1 MDKKNRIDLIGLI
14 NPIKI
19 DLTDKES
26 AILMELLDNK
36 GYAEFELARK
46 IDSNSS
52 YVNELLKKLSKNKF
66 GSLIDSI
73 SIQSFHLKD
82 PLSLFHKIHD
92 QRDPISKYLFKHS
105 PLLRDGNLARDDL
118 EVLSFSL
125 ALSLDGALID
135 PDLYNQER
143 FSNVKLSK
151 YAQELLSKKEDLK
164 KGSIRILNRIL
175 IEDAYP
181 AEITKSRYSLIYGSL
196 RFGPNGSRKPYFLN
210 PDLCTFYFIMAD
222 LKLKLELERSKV
234 QVLEARLMAEIR
246 GFSGFEDFFVD
257 RLEIEKNI
265 KDGHY
270 DMTHFRER
278 YVEKINTLM
287 KFMTSNYV
295 GELIKR
301 YGYKVILRKVIH
313 IYEFNYIKFIE
324 IHVENGHFNET
335 EIKELNQILIQDL
348 INKENANN
356 SEVKYLNKIM
366 DDERT
371 RQDANN
377 IKFNTSLNCD
387 ILRCS
392 IGDIIS

>member
-1 MDKKNRIDLIGLI
+1 MDQKNRIDLIGLI

-26 AILMELLDNK
+26 AILIELSDNK
-36 GYAEFELARK
+36 GYAEFELAQK
-46 IDSNSS
+46 IDSNST
-52 YVNELLKKLSKNKF
+52 YVNGLIKNLSKNNF

-82 PLSLFHKIHD
+82 PLSLFHKIQD
-92 QRDPISKYLFKHS
+92 QRDPISRYLFKHS
-105 PLLRDGNLARDDL
+105 PLLQDGNLARDDL
-118 EVLSFSL
+118 EVLSFYL

-135 PDLYNQER
+135 PDLYNQEI
-143 FSNVKLSK
+143 FSKIKLSE
-151 YAQELLSKKEDLK
+151 YAQRLLSKKEDLK
-164 KGSIRILNRIL
+164 MGSIRILNRIL

-181 AEITKSRYSLIYGSL
+181 AEISKSRYSLIYGSL
-196 RFGPNGSRKPYFLN
+196 RFGSNESRKPYFLN

-246 GFSGFEDFFVD
+246 GFSGFADFFVD
-257 RLEIEKNI
+257 RLEIEKSI
-265 KDGHY
+265 RDGHY
-270 DMTHFRER
+270 DMAYFRKR

-287 KFMTSNYV
+287 KFITSNYV

-301 YGYKVILRKVIH
+301 YGYKVILTEVIH
-313 IYEFNYIKFIE
+313 IYGFDFIKFIE
-324 IHVENGHFNET
+324 IHGENGHFNDK
-335 EIKELNQILIQDL
+335 EINELNQILIQDL
-348 INKENANN
+348 INKKTTNN
-356 SEVKYLNKIM
+356 SEDKYLKKIV

-371 RQDANN
+371 RQNANN